1 VEDLNLK
8 DLTQKDQKN
17 KYNFKNLRKNILNS
31 SYSIFIT
38 LLEYKLAKRGKYL
51 QKVEKRFP
59 SSQCCSFYGDK
70 NLPTKN
76 LNNRSNMVCS
86 NCGELIID
94 KDVNAAKNIL
104 FRGLKSFESPVDSRL
119 KALDVEDI
127 QYVF

>member
-1 VEDLNLK
+1 M
-8 DLTQKDQKN
+8 
-17 KYNFKNLRKNILNS
+17 
-31 SYSIFIT
+31 T

-59 SSQCCSFYGDK
+59 SSQCCNFCGDK
-70 NLPTKN
+70 NLATKN
-76 LNNRSNMVCS
+76 LNNRGNMVCS

-94 KDVNAAKNIL
+94 RDVNAAKNIL
-104 FRGLKSFESPVDSRL
+104 FRGLQIFKSPVGNRL